1 MARRRYRSGRSFRRY
16 ASRGYGFARRAYGK
30 SGLNLSM
37 PFLAGAAL
45 GAFTDIDNNIPT
57 EIKILGATAPV
68 RGFGMVKGFAQGM
81 LFGDVLYKYIKG
93 GIGSNGAPAGGA
105 I

>member
-1 MARRRYRSGRSFRRY
+1 MARRFRGGRGFRRY
-16 ASRGYGFARRAYGK
+16 ASRGYGFARRAYGR

-37 PFLAGAAL
+37 PFMAGAAL
-45 GAFTDIDNNIPT
+45 GAFTEVDNNIPN
-57 EIKILGATAPV
+57 EIKILAATAPV

-93 GIGSNGAPAGGA
+93 GIGSNQTSGGA